1 MRRDERA
8 VSSSSR
14 RSPTVVD
21 ARRDVSSS
29 NRRRHVVDTSSTR
42 RVGPSRPRGGS
53 ASRHSTSHDR
63 WISPKGGGCRRRR
76 VTGSTRDSIFRR
88 WMVVSRCILW
98 TLVHRSYSTDICTI
112 YRGVA
117 CRRARMSCIRRTW
130 RRDSFAG
137 RRPRPRPRRRRRSR
151 ERSPRRC
158 RRRRR
163 RRVLVGSDEGRT
175 RRDHHRS
182 GAGRRARAV
191 RRGAGAWCEARRRR
205 RRRRGRARKGEGG
218 GGERRTRGV
227 GSVDDA
233 RVGCD
238 FSRAAGETRV
248 EAKKT
253 RASRA
258 RCGARRRSERCSIR
272 CWRWWNILNWT

>member
-1 MRRDERA
+1 
-8 VSSSSR
+8 
-14 RSPTVVD
+14 
-21 ARRDVSSS
+21 
-29 NRRRHVVDTSSTR
+29 
-42 RVGPSRPRGGS
+42 
-53 ASRHSTSHDR
+53 
-63 WISPKGGGCRRRR
+63 
-76 VTGSTRDSIFRR
+76 
-88 WMVVSRCILW
+88 MVVSRRCVW
-98 TLVHRSYSTDICTI
+98 TLVHRAYSTDLCRI
-112 YRGVA
+112 YR
-117 CRRARMSCIRRTW
+117 ARSCVSTVESHGWIRCIHFIRRTW

-137 RRPRPRPRRRRRSR
+137 RRPRPRPRPRRRSR

-163 RRVLVGSDEGRT
+163 VLVGSDEGRT
-175 RRDHHRS
+175 SRDQRS
-182 GAGRRARAV
+182 GAGRRARAA
-191 RRGAGAWCEARRRR
+191 REGAGAWCEVRRRR
-205 RRRRGRARKGEGG
+205 RRRRERARKGEGG

-238 FSRAAGETRV
+238 FSRAAGETRA